1 MKQEYLQSNIQFS
14 GPVGKVYIHK
24 HISGSLVKVGETSK
38 SSQARL
44 KGYSKDWDL
53 KGFSFHKE
61 YLVPLDARKEIE
73 KSAQYKLGKSRIV
86 SKRWLRKLFLCG
98 VSQAER
104 AVERSISKTKRS
116 QRRKTVI
123 LLRLSMML
131 LWKPTERK
139 PFNLFKIP
147 LGIKQ
152 K

>member
-1 MKQEYLQSNIQFS
+1 MKQEYLQSNVQFS
-14 GPVGKVYIHK
+14 GPIGKVYIHK
-24 HISGSLVKVGETSK
+24 HISGSLVKVGETNK
-38 SSQARL
+38 SSQAR
-44 KGYSKDWDL
+44 L